1 MSTQYEQQAQ
11 AFLTT
16 HGIKF
21 TCKPGNGKAPA
32 WNDGDNTEH
41 GNHYRVTLSKTGKR
55 ITFDFWGSIADA
67 RAGLRTER
75 PYSVLA
81 CLSSDATCPE
91 TFDDFCGDYGYDT
104 DSRKAYRDF
113 KRCAAFGKRLRAF
126 FTEAEI
132 EALAEIR

>member
-1 MSTQYEQQAQ
+1 MNAYDQQAN

-21 TCKPGNGKAPA
+21 TCKPGSGKAPA
-32 WNDGDNTEH
+32 WTDGDNKEH
-41 GNHYRVTLSKTGKR
+41 GNHYRVTLSKHDKR

-67 RAGLRTER
+67 SAGLRTER

-81 CLSSDATCPE
+81 CLSGDVRCPE
-91 TFDDFCGDYGYDT
+91 NFADFCGEYGYDS

-113 KRCAAFGKRLRAF
+113 KRCAAFGKRLRDF
-126 FTEAEI
+126 FTEDEI
-132 EALAEIR
+132 DALQEIQ